1 MSTVQ
6 KMWRKQPKLFDNVEL
21 QHRGF
26 LVLFLVYV
34 MQAIQTELQLRATKR
49 SWALRADTFISLTG
63 R

>member
-49 SWALRADTFISLTG
+49 S
-63 R
+63 